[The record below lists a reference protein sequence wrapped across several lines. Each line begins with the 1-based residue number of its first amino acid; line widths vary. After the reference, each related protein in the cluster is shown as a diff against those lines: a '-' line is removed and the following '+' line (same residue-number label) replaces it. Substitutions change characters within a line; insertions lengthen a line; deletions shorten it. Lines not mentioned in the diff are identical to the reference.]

1 MPKYGKRTCHLLNI
15 LKIDMFVIRNE
26 IQFDMAHYLQDYNG
40 KCANIHGHRYRLL
53 VSVSSAELHKE
64 GHLRGMVDDFSL
76 IKKSLKG
83 IEEQFDHKLLVEDCP
98 RGREVASQLIAD
110 GFDVIMLPF
119 RPTCEE
125 MSRYIYYKLKDSG
138 LNVSKVE
145 LYETPGNSCT
155 FYE

>member
-1 MPKYGKRTCHLLNI
+1 
-15 LKIDMFVIRNE
+15 MFVIRNE

-98 RGREVASQLIAD
+98 QGREVASQLMAD
-110 GFDVIMLPF
+110 GFDVILLPF